1 MTVTYKGNHM
11 IINKNMNI
19 NNDVKTH
26 INLEHILAKIKLNI
40 RLNVNKQKLIL
51 TVN

>member
-1 MTVTYKGNHM
+1 MTIMYKGNNM
-11 IINKNMNI
+11 IITNKKNTNI

-40 RLNVNKQKLIL
+40 GLNTNFIKI
-51 TVN
+51 

>member
-1 MTVTYKGNHM
+1 MTIMYKGNNM
-11 IINKNMNI
+11 IITNKKNTNI

-40 RLNVNKQKLIL
+40 RLNTHFIKI
-51 TVN
+51 